1 VRVKK
6 IAMITSRYPPSLCA
20 MGQFAQFLINDLLE
34 NYNIETIPIAFDENL
49 SLEELRTRNRSAKK
63 INIKK
68 KNEIISAIEELKFID
83 AIIINYVQYDVDS
96 RAIPYAL
103 LRAIKEIKRKYS
115 SIKIVL
121 SLHEM
126 LLPELCRKKEILYY
140 PLQFY
145 IAKSLLSLSDE
156 VIATTP
162 TLIKRAKFLTKN
174 FNYKI
179 LPVFS
184 GFGES
189 TETTFKKKKLNNW
202 VIFGSEPRIIPSLID
217 FIDHVKKGEIRCD
230 KLTVFGGR
238 ESSVINKI
246 LNDLHETPHTYSP
259 MVSVSEAIELLK
271 DSMFSYIKYDDCNG
285 EEAYHIFRSSVLG
298 SCLANGVIP
307 VLVTLLEKPVI
318 PGSKNNISL
327 VLLKDFLEFFN
338 KEYSLDDMISYAKKN
353 YKWYHEN
360 MSLMIHSAYYSQ
372 LIT

>member
-1 VRVKK
+1 
-6 IAMITSRYPPSLCA
+6 MITSRYPPSLCA

-34 NYNIETIPIAFDENL
+34 NYNIETIPIAFDEDL
-49 SLEELRTRNRSAKK
+49 SLEELRTENRNVKK

-68 KNEIISAIEELKFID
+68 KNEIINAIEELSFIN

-103 LRAIKEIKRKYS
+103 LRAIKEIKKKFN

-126 LLPELCRKKEILYY
+126 LLPKLCRRKEILYY
-140 PLQFY
+140 PFQYY
-145 IAKSLLSLSDE
+145 IAKSLLTLSDV

-162 TLIKRAKFLTKN
+162 TLIKRAKVLTRN
-174 FNYKI
+174 FDYKI

-189 TETTFKKKKLNNW
+189 KDITFKKKKLNNW
-202 VIFGSEPRIIPSLID
+202 VIFGSESRIIPSLIE
-217 FIDHVKKGEIRCD
+217 FIQHVKKGDIRCD

-238 ESSVINKI
+238 KSEVINKI
-246 LNDLHETPHTYSP
+246 LMDLHETPYTYSP
-259 MVSVSEAIELLK
+259 MVSVKEAIELFK
-271 DSMFSYIKYDDCNG
+271 DSMFSYIKYDDCVG

-307 VLVTLLEKPVI
+307 VLVTLFEKPVI
-318 PGSKNNISL
+318 PGSKNNITL
-327 VLLKDFLEFFN
+327 VLLRDYLDFFN
-338 KEYSLDDMISYAKKN
+338 KEYSLGDMISCAKKN
-353 YKWYHEN
+353 YKWYQEN
-360 MSLMIHSAYYSQ
+360 MSSMIHSAYYSQ